1 MKKLRVDRKH
11 WQLVLI
17 FLVCALM
24 RDAWAAEPAAKFMF
38 AYGAIG
44 GNAMPLWIAKEQ
56 GIFRKYNLDPQ
67 LIYIIAGRAM
77 QSMIAGDIQ
86 FGLLG
91 ASHVINAVTA
101 GGDMT
106 MLLGMEDKLN
116 YFLNVR
122 PGIKSAEDLKGKKV
136 GIGTPSGSL
145 AMATYVGLDQLGL
158 VPRRDHITL
167 LNTGSTPERMSSLF
181 AGGIDAAFFNPEVEQ
196 VVLQQGFPMLF
207 DLGKA
212 NVPYQASGLVT
223 SRKYM
228 RSNPLIVEN
237 LAKAVIEGVAF
248 VQNPA
253 NKKAVVDSIARNLRL
268 DRPDRLESAYRAI
281 AESLPRKPCPTL
293 PGIASVLKLMVQH
306 GLNPKAAEIKPEDI
320 ADMSIC
326 KKLDDTGFFARLR

>member
-1 MKKLRVDRKH
+1 MKRRWRLI
-11 WQLVLI
+11 VLLWFVFASHLYAGEAPI
-17 FLVCALM
+17 KFL
-24 RDAWAAEPAAKFMF
+24 F

-44 GNAMPLWIAKEQ
+44 GNAMPLWVAKEQ
-56 GIFRKYNLDPQ
+56 GIFRKYNLEPQ

-91 ASHVINAVTA
+91 ASHVTNAVTA

-122 PGIKSAEDLKGKKV
+122 PGIKSPEDLKGKKV

-158 VPRRDHITL
+158 VPRRDRIAL

-223 SRKYM
+223 SRKYL
-228 RSNPLIVEN
+228 RSNPLIVES
-237 LAKAVIEGVAF
+237 LAKAVIEGAAF

-253 NKKAVVDSIARNLRL
+253 NKKLVVDSIARNLRL
-268 DRPDRLESAYRAI
+268 DRTDRLERAYRAI
-281 AESLPRKPCPTL
+281 TETIPRKPCPSL
-293 PGIASVLKLMVQH
+293 AGIASVLKLMAQH
-306 GLNPKAAEIKPEDI
+306 GINPKAADLKPEDI
-320 ADMSIC
+320 ADMSMC
-326 KKLDDTGFFARLR
+326 KKLDDSGFFARLQ

>member
-1 MKKLRVDRKH
+1 
-11 WQLVLI
+11 
-17 FLVCALM
+17 
-24 RDAWAAEPAAKFMF
+24 
-38 AYGAIG
+38 
-44 GNAMPLWIAKEQ
+44 
-56 GIFRKYNLDPQ
+56 
-67 LIYIIAGRAM
+67 
-77 QSMIAGDIQ
+77 MIAGDIQ

-237 LAKAVIEGVAF
+237 LAKAVIEGAAF

-253 NKKAVVDSIARNLRL
+253 NKKAVVDSIALNLRL

-281 AESLPRKPCPTL
+281 ADTVPRKPCPSL
-293 PGIASVLKLMVQH
+293 PGIASVLKLMTQH
-306 GLNPKAAEIKPEDI
+306 GLNPKAADLKPEDI
-320 ADMSIC
+320 ADMSLC
-326 KKLDDTGFFARLR
+326 KKLDDSGFFARLQ

>member
-1 MKKLRVDRKH
+1 MKLP
-11 WQLVLI
+11 WLVLASI
-17 FLVCALM
+17 CFMLSPVA
-24 RDAWAAEPAAKFMF
+24 RAAEPPAKFLL

-67 LIYIIAGRAM
+67 LIFIIAGRAM

-91 ASHVINAVTA
+91 ASHVTNAVTA

-122 PGIKSAEDLKGKKV
+122 QGIKSAEDLKGKKV

-158 VPRRDHITL
+158 VPRRDKITL
-167 LNTGSTPERMSSLF
+167 LNTGSTPERMSALF
-181 AGGIDAAFFNPEVEQ
+181 NGAIDAAFFNPEVEQ

-223 SRKYM
+223 SRKYL
-228 RSNPLIVEN
+228 RANPLVTEN

-248 VQNPA
+248 LLNPA

-281 AESLPRKPCPTL
+281 TEAVPRRPCPSL
-293 PGIASVLKLMVQH
+293 PGIASVLKLMAQH
-306 GLNPKAAEIKPEDI
+306 GINPKAADLKPEDI
-320 ADMSIC
+320 GDLSLC
-326 KKLDDTGFFARLR
+326 KKLDDSGFFARLQ